1 MAQIPPDHT
10 VMASVSDLLALASE
24 NYVYAGLATF
34 VSLAVGYFLVNA
46 IFFSKPFPKSS
57 GKSIFD
63 FTVNSIMN
71 DKPVSLSTFRGKK
84 AYLVV
89 NVASK

>member
-1 MAQIPPDHT
+1 MRLELT
-10 VMASVSDLLALASE
+10 VMASVSDLLTLASG
-24 NYVYAGLATF
+24 NYLYAGLATF
-34 VSLAVGYFLVNA
+34 LSLAVGYFLVSTL
-46 IFFSKPFPKSS
+46 FFSKPFPKSS

-63 FTVNSIMN
+63 FTVDSIL
-71 DKPVSLSTFRGKK
+71 DGKPVALSTFRGKK

>member
-1 MAQIPPDHT
+1 MAW
-10 VMASVSDLLALASE
+10 VSDLLTLASG
-24 NYVYAGLATF
+24 NYVYAGLATLL
-34 VSLAVGYFLVNA
+34 SLAVGYFLVSTL
-46 IFFSKPFPKSS
+46 FFSKPFPMSS

-63 FTVNSIMN
+63 FTVDSIV
-71 DKPVSLSTFRGKK
+71 DGKPVLLNTFRGKK